1 MARRKSPAPRLYGLL
16 PAPSLLAPPEQL
28 VESGSVRLG
37 QLLEI
42 LAEALEPYPEAR
54 QALTTAIRERL
65 GAQPET
71 RVLA

>member
-16 PAPSLLAPPEQL
+16 PSPALLSAPEQL

-37 QLLEI
+37 HLLDI
-42 LAEALEPYPEAR
+42 IDSALEPYPEAS

-65 GAQPET
+65 DAQPET

>member
-1 MARRKSPAPRLYGLL
+1 MLPSPAL
-16 PAPSLLAPPEQL
+16 PAPPEQL

-37 QLLEI
+37 HLLEVI
-42 LAEALEPYPEAR
+42 AGALEPYPEAR
-54 QALTTAIRERL
+54 QALTTAIRDRL